1 LSGGKSQG
9 LQAGQILQVLTQGEK
24 IKSPQ
29 TGAMVTLPGRTV
41 AQVQIEAL
49 FGDNE
54 LNEGSV
60 ARIRSGSLESMRVEQ
75 LVVRVQE

>member
-1 LSGGKSQG
+1 
-9 LQAGQILQVLTQGEK
+9 
-24 IKSPQ
+24 
-29 TGAMVTLPGRTV
+29 MVTLPGRTV

-54 LNEGSV
+54 LNEGAV